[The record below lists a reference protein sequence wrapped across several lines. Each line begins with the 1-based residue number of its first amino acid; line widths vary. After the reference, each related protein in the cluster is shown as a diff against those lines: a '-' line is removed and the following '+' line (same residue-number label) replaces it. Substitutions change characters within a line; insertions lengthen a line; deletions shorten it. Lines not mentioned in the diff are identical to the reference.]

1 MDNSIFEI
9 ILIIAI
15 LFVIG
20 RVVINP
26 KSKKETKD
34 EIMKDPNFPEKWKKL
49 LPEDKEDAES
59 IVNAFKE
66 GFKEGKSKGTDS

>member
-34 EIMKDPNFPEKWKKL
+34 EIMNDPNFPEKWKKL

-66 GFKEGKSKGTDS
+66 GFKEGKNKGADS